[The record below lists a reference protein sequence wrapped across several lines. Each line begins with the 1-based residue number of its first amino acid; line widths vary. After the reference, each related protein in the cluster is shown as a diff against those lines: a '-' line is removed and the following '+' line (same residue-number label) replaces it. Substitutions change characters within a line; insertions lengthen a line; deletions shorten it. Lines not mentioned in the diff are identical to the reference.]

1 MTDLDARR
9 LQRRY
14 LLLRATRWFP
24 TGLIIPVFVLYLV
37 DKGLTYGQIGLVT
50 AAQGVMVLLLELPTG
65 GLADALGRRRVLLIA
80 NLVELVSVSMILFAP
95 SLGWFVAAFAI
106 QGIYRALE
114 SGPLDAWFVD
124 GIHVANP
131 EGGVERGLSL
141 GGVRGDDMDL
151 ICHVVGTIRRSRTSG
166 AQPPGGC
173 GGGQ

>member
-65 GLADALGRRRVLLIA
+65 VC
-80 NLVELVSVSMILFAP
+80 ETWSEPEKPSAP
-95 SLGWFVAAFAI
+95 SPTRSAPTARTY
-106 QGIYRALE
+106 QE
-114 SGPLDAWFVD
+114 STA
-124 GIHVANP
+124 
-131 EGGVERGLSL
+131 
-141 GGVRGDDMDL
+141 
-151 ICHVVGTIRRSRTSG
+151 CRSEPRS
-166 AQPPGGC
+166 P
-173 GGGQ
+173 